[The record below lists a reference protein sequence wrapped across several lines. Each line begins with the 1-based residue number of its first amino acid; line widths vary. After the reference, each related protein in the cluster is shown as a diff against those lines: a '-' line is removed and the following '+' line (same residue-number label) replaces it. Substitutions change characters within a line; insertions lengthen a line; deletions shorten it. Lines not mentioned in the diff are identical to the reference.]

1 MKVEYRPRG
10 APSPNTGGGEC
21 WQELVDPE
29 RPEFADFVSQPF
41 RLAPTP
47 SIQFVKPP
55 PRAAFSPFFFGCP
68 RVFRRN
74 AWLRGQEVPPGSR
87 SVQTNSRRFTKVLA
101 GACGARHVSLV
112 TRHSSK
118 TKLQYWASLGVHV
131 KLMGRVC

>member
-55 PRAAFSPFFFGCP
+55 PRAAFSSALFFCLGALVCFVETRGCVVKKCHP
-68 RVFRRN
+68 
-74 AWLRGQEVPPGSR
+74 AQEVCKPTAG
-87 SVQTNSRRFTKVLA
+87 VLQKCWQA
-101 GACGARHVSLV
+101 LA
-112 TRHSSK
+112 
-118 TKLQYWASLGVHV
+118 VHDT
-131 KLMGRVC
+131 CH